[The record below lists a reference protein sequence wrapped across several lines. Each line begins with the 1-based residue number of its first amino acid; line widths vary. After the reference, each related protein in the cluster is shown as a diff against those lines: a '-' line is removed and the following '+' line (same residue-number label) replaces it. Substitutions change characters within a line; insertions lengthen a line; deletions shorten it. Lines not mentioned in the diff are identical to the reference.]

1 MVSALA
7 PCSVALTDMVGK
19 STCGRGA
26 TGRKGT
32 ATNPAN
38 PIAAINN
45 EAAMGR
51 RMKGS
56 EMFMAN
62 PLHVQQR

>member
-1 MVSALA
+1 
-7 PCSVALTDMVGK
+7 MVGK
-19 STCGRGA
+19 SNCGRGA

-38 PIAAINN
+38 AIAAINN

-56 EMFMAN
+56 EIFMAN